1 MTRIRQLGSLAL
13 SVITIVGVVVVQGIF
28 AHRFQIFHYF
38 DLPLI
43 YCVYYGFTLNRP
55 VASLFIG
62 SGLGLMQDSL
72 SGAAMGTNGFS
83 KALLCFL
90 AASTSLKFNVDQ
102 AITRIFALFLFTF
115 ADGLL
120 VTILGLTMGTGAG
133 PLTGARLQEL
143 ALSGVFNTLL
153 GLIMFG
159 FRDRYRNAA

>member
-62 SGLGLMQDSL
+62 SGLGLMTIRYDL
-72 SGAAMGTNGFS
+72 
-83 KALLCFL
+83 
-90 AASTSLKFNVDQ
+90 TSDATVWG
-102 AITRIFALFLFTF
+102 R
-115 ADGLL
+115 
-120 VTILGLTMGTGAG
+120 VC
-133 PLTGARLQEL
+133 ARLARAEEL
-143 ALSGVFNTLL
+143 RCTKN
-153 GLIMFG
+153 
-159 FRDRYRNAA
+159 